1 MIKNNK
7 KKRKI
12 CVAIFSRANYGS
24 IRKVLEELKKSPKID
39 LQILIG
45 GSANISKYGLVSDL
59 IRQDGFRIDEEIYFQ
74 VEGATPTTMVK
85 TTALG
90 MIEIATALERLK
102 PDIVLTVGDRYE
114 TLSTVVSA
122 AYMNIPVA
130 HTMGGEITGTIDE
143 SIRHAITKFSH
154 IHFPAN
160 NKAKE
165 NIVRMGEEKKNVF
178 NVGCPRIDLVKSCLS
193 KTPKNLNRLV
203 FGRKLGVGEEFDLNK
218 DFITLMHYPVTT
230 EFGQNFKNMCKI
242 LDAIKKINLPKLIF
256 WPNADAG
263 SEEISRAIRI
273 YREKNLLKNSWFI
286 KNLDHYTFFHIL
298 NVTKCLIGN
307 TSSAIR
313 EGSFIGV
320 PTVSVG
326 TRQNGRDRGRNVI
339 NANYNTNEIYKKII
353 LQISKKNK
361 ILKSNLYGNG
371 NASKKIVNI
380 LKKIKV
386 NVQKRLTYK

>member
-24 IRKVLEELKKSPKID
+24 IRKVLEQLKKSPKID

-59 IRQDGFRIDEEIYFQ
+59 IRQDRFRIDEEIYFQ

-160 NKAKE
+160 NKARE
-165 NIVRMGEEKKNVF
+165 NIIRMGEEKKNVF

-218 DFITLMHYPVTT
+218 DFTTLMHYPVTT

-242 LDAIKKINLPKLIF
+242 LDAVKKINLPKLIF

-263 SEEISRAIRI
+263 SEEISRAIRL
-273 YREKNLLKNSWFI
+273 YRETNLLKNSWFI
-286 KNLDHYTFFHIL
+286 KNLDHYAFFHIL
-298 NVTKCLIGN
+298 NNTKCLIGN

-326 TRQNGRDRGRNVI
+326 TRQNGRDRGKNII
-339 NANYNTNEIYKKII
+339 NASYNNKKI
-353 LQISKKNK
+353 
-361 ILKSNLYGNG
+361 Y
-371 NASKKIVNI
+371 
-380 LKKIKV
+380 
-386 NVQKRLTYK
+386 

>member
-178 NVGCPRIDLVKSCLS
+178 
-193 KTPKNLNRLV
+193 
-203 FGRKLGVGEEFDLNK
+203 
-218 DFITLMHYPVTT
+218 LM
-230 EFGQNFKNMCKI
+230 
-242 LDAIKKINLPKLIF
+242 
-256 WPNADAG
+256 
-263 SEEISRAIRI
+263 
-273 YREKNLLKNSWFI
+273 
-286 KNLDHYTFFHIL
+286 
-298 NVTKCLIGN
+298 
-307 TSSAIR
+307 
-313 EGSFIGV
+313 
-320 PTVSVG
+320 
-326 TRQNGRDRGRNVI
+326 
-339 NANYNTNEIYKKII
+339 
-353 LQISKKNK
+353 
-361 ILKSNLYGNG
+361 
-371 NASKKIVNI
+371 
-380 LKKIKV
+380 
-386 NVQKRLTYK
+386 

>member
-1 MIKNNK
+1 
-7 KKRKI
+7 
-12 CVAIFSRANYGS
+12 
-24 IRKVLEELKKSPKID
+24 
-39 LQILIG
+39 
-45 GSANISKYGLVSDL
+45 
-59 IRQDGFRIDEEIYFQ
+59 
-74 VEGATPTTMVK
+74 
-85 TTALG
+85 
-90 MIEIATALERLK
+90 
-102 PDIVLTVGDRYE
+102 
-114 TLSTVVSA
+114 
-122 AYMNIPVA
+122 
-130 HTMGGEITGTIDE
+130 
-143 SIRHAITKFSH
+143 
-154 IHFPAN
+154 
-160 NKAKE
+160 
-165 NIVRMGEEKKNVF
+165 
-178 NVGCPRIDLVKSCLS
+178 
-193 KTPKNLNRLV
+193 
-203 FGRKLGVGEEFDLNK
+203 
-218 DFITLMHYPVTT
+218 MHYPVTT

-273 YREKNLLKNSWFI
+273 YREKIFLKNSWFI

-380 LKKIKV
+380 LKKKL
-386 NVQKRLTYK
+386 RLMFKND